1 MRSRMIHILLAIVV
15 LTQSVASLAVAPAV
29 SEMPATPESV
39 SSVLVDVSENACHEE
54 VAVAEAPPLKCCETM
69 NDASCILS
77 CTSVISAISLPL
89 SLDIPDNHVLY
100 PIESGYAAPH
110 NTLSGLYR
118 PPRIS

>member
-29 SEMPATPESV
+29 SEMPAMPESV
-39 SSVLVDVSENACHEE
+39 SSVLVDVSKIACHEE
-54 VAVAEAPPLKCCETM
+54 ATVPEAPPRKCCETM

-77 CTSVISAISLPL
+77 CISVISAISLPL
-89 SLDIPDNHVLY
+89 SLDMPDIHVLY
-100 PIESGYAAPH
+100 PMDSDYTAPH

>member
-15 LTQSVASLAVAPAV
+15 LTQSVAALAVAPAV
-29 SEMPATPESV
+29 SEMLAMPESI
-39 SSVLVDVSENACHEE
+39 SSVLVAVSESACHEK

-69 NDASCILS
+69 NDANCILS
-77 CTSVISAISLPL
+77 CTSVISAITLPL
-89 SLDIPDNHVLY
+89 SLDMPDNHVLY